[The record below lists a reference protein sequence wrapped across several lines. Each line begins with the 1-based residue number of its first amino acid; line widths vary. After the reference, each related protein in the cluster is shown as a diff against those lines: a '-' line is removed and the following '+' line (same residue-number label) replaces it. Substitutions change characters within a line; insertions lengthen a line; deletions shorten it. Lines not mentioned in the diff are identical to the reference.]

1 MASCRTKRVEPL
13 AKKQPNRRGSTLV
26 KALAPE
32 EICRGDYV
40 TPLEEIAELPSF
52 FWCADATVL
61 PYDQPVRI
69 RFVPSGRG
77 GPLKVK
83 RVCLPFVL
91 LKHPKGERQTVDLRK
106 YRLAQLGK
114 AYARAAWKACKRA
127 RAKLD
132 CRL

>member
-1 MASCRTKRVEPL
+1 MASSRTKHVEPS
-13 AKKQPNRRGSTLV
+13 AKKQPDRTGSTLA

-32 EICRGDYV
+32 DIRRGDIV
-40 TPLEEIAELPSF
+40 TPLDEIAELPSF

-69 RFVPSGRG
+69 RFVPSGG
-77 GPLKVK
+77 GVPLKVK

-91 LKHPKGERQTVDLRK
+91 LKHPKGERRTVDVRK

-127 RAKLD
+127 HAKPD
-132 CRL
+132 SRL